1 MLWPYIKNSRTTQAL
16 LSLGILLLIFWQ
28 GYSVVLLLL
37 IFAIV
42 EGLTAFYCQRNTSE
56 WTDIRDVQ
64 ALLSIDKDGKLRV
77 GMEQA
82 ASPEA
87 VKIQLK
93 RDQKY
98 GYLRITLNNHGPL
111 HYRFPLSQLAAL
123 QHWLNSELP
132 AVQVAHQLCN

>member
-28 GYSVVLLLL
+28 GYYVVLLLL

-42 EGLTAFYCQRNTSE
+42 EGLTAFYFQRNTSE

-93 RDQKY
+93 CDKKY
-98 GYLRITLNNHGPL
+98 GYLQITLNYHGPL
-111 HYRFPLSQLAAL
+111 FYRFPLEQLEPL
-123 QHWLNSELP
+123 QQWFSTELP
-132 AVQVAHQLCN
+132 DVQVEYQLRN